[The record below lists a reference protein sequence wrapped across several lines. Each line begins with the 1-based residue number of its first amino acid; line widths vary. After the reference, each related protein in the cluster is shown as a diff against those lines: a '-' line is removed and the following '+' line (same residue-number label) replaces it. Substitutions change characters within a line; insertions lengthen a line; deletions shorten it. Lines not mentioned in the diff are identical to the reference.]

1 MRSRAHFA
9 LTDAGKRL
17 FTLAQGI
24 KASLLDYQ
32 AFLDA
37 TASFDGTLSVG
48 ILGALRN
55 APFERAL
62 ASVAREYPQ
71 LKISL
76 QVYPADDIQRQSE
89 VFVPK
94 RHPLMRV
101 AAYANHLHA
110 ALLILESGAAVVP
123 LPVEYVQ
130 SQSLR
135 SALRPLDGIFPPYA
149 LSQEPVVSE
158 RFLGG
163 SPAAR
168 HFHSEVL
175 RFAGEAA

>member
-32 AFLDA
+32 AFLEA

-71 LKISL
+71 LKINL

-89 VFVPK
+89 CSCRNVT
-94 RHPLMRV
+94 
-101 AAYANHLHA
+101 
-110 ALLILESGAAVVP
+110 
-123 LPVEYVQ
+123 
-130 SQSLR
+130 R
-135 SALRPLDGIFPPYA
+135 SCVSRPMPTICTP
-149 LSQEPVVSE
+149 
-158 RFLGG
+158 RC
-163 SPAAR
+163 
-168 HFHSEVL
+168 
-175 RFAGEAA
+175 